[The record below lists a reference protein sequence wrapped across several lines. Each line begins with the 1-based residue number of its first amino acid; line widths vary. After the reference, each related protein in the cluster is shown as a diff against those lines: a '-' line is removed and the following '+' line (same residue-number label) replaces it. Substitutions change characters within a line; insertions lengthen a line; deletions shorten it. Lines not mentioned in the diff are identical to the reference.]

1 MCSVVVLPVVAHDP
15 MLVAVYAIA
24 MGPAQAVSNVA
35 VSMSRIR
42 ISLLILHDLAPQV
55 KATGRSR
62 IDAVVTSGSRVL
74 GIQLKIFP
82 LPLCGVSIMT
92 VDFNQNRP
100 YNTHMFN

>member
-1 MCSVVVLPVVAHDP
+1 MEQSASASLLAMCSVVVLPVVAHDP

-74 GIQLKIFP
+74 AWASSSKF
-82 LPLCGVSIMT
+82 
-92 VDFNQNRP
+92 FR
-100 YNTHMFN
+100 YRFAE